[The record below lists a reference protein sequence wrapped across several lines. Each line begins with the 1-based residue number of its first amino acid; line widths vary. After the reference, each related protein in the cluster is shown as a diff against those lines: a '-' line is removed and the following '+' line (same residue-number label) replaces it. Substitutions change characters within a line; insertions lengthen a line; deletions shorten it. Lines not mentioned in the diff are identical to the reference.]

1 MIDRGSSAEKVV
13 VRGLKRRFLL
23 YGAVNVFVTN
33 ICLQGLL
40 LLVPIALATM
50 FSQLV
55 NLGLGYVLYGK
66 AVFRVAR
73 FTRRSAGAYAVL
85 ASLLWWLN
93 WFGITVL
100 VGHGFGKNL
109 SAILMIPILPV
120 ISYSIQKALI
130 FR

>member
-1 MIDRGSSAEKVV
+1 MIDKGGRSEKVATG
-13 VRGLKRRFLL
+13 GLKRRFLF
-23 YGAVNVFVTN
+23 YGAVNVFITN
-33 ICLQGLL
+33 LFLQGLL
-40 LLVPIALATM
+40 LLLPIALATM
-50 FSQLV
+50 LSQMI

-85 ASLLWWLN
+85 ASLLWCLN

-100 VGHGFGKNL
+100 VDQGFGKNF

-120 ISYSIQKALI
+120 ISYSIQKSLI
-130 FR
+130 FK